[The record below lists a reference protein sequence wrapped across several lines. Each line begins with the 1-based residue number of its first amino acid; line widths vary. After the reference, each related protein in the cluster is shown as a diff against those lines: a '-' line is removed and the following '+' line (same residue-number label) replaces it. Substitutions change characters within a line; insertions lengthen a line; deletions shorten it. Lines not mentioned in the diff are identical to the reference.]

1 MKWYHSLKFKNSLFF
16 LLVGSLFVLAMMLF
30 FTNLKEKRLMERA
43 EIAVKLATTDVV
55 RELLLT
61 QQRNEQIVEDMADVA
76 SLKNIDSTVVRK
88 LLRVSRKSD
97 IVSGG
102 LWYESYAEK
111 RDQESYAYFYYREGN
126 SSDFVEISDYQSKS
140 DVPYRDMEF
149 YLLAKQLKEG
159 ETFWTKAYI
168 DPVTKVRMIT
178 VVSPIYRKEQFIGVA
193 SLDIELIHKQ
203 KQIFSDL
210 INSKERYFL
219 LADRAGELLIRSTK
233 LSSTGLNK
241 ESLKKSVLDE
251 NQYNIMEF
259 LFYFQSHEENTT
271 LVDGLLKTFDDF
283 TEDEVKQLAY
293 ELEQKG
299 HDSQQQLLFHSK
311 VVQDDPIFHEPSV
324 MAAFYFPHASW
335 HMLIAIPEHVIL
347 KDTIAVYDKIMII
360 TAIFA
365 VMASFMGYLLIRGS
379 IVKPLE
385 SITNQIQQ
393 VELDENIE
401 IVINDKSEIGLL
413 ANSFNIG
420 IRELT
425 DAREN
430 ERRNET
436 LLMQQSKMA
445 AMGEMLDA
453 VAHQWKQPL
462 NALSM
467 YAELIKINYE
477 DGEVDQVYIEQFQ
490 EDIETQINHMT
501 DTLGTFRTFFR
512 PTKELHSFELH
523 QVIDDVL
530 LLAKDELTKNTI
542 NVEVIE
548 EGTLELFGSE
558 NEFKHLLLNII
569 NNAKDAFN
577 DNGIKT
583 RNITIRIITDESAP
597 RLEIEDSAGGIP
609 SQVIDNIF
617 QAHFTTKEEGKGT
630 GIGLYMSSQI
640 AQKHHA
646 ELRVENREAGAC
658 FIVTFTPLSF
668 HA

>member
-16 LLVGSLFVLAMMLF
+16 IFVGSLFLLAMMLF
-30 FTNLKEKRLMERA
+30 FMNLKEQRLIDRA
-43 EIAVKLATTDVV
+43 EAAVTLATNEIV
-55 RELLLT
+55 RELLLV
-61 QQRNEQIVEDMADVA
+61 QARNEQIVEGIADVA
-76 SLKNIDSTVVRK
+76 SVQKISPVTIKK
-88 LLRVSRKSD
+88 LLRVSRENE

-102 LWYESYAEK
+102 LWFEPYAEK
-111 RDQESYAYFYYREGN
+111 EDKESFSYFYHREENGR
-126 SSDFVEISDYQSKS
+126 FVEMKDYQSKTETS
-140 DVPYRDMEF
+140 YRDME
-149 YLLAKQLKEG
+149 YYVLAKQLKEG
-159 ETFWTKAYI
+159 ETFWTKAYT
-168 DPVTKVRMIT
+168 DPVTNVRMIT
-178 VVSPIYRKEQFIGVA
+178 VVSPVYREDKFVGVA
-193 SLDIELIHKQ
+193 SLDVALVQQQQ
-203 KQIFSDL
+203 KIFSRL
-210 INSKERYFL
+210 IDSDERYFL
-219 LADRAGELLIRSTK
+219 LADRAGELLIYSDELVSLGVTAK
-233 LSSTGLNK
+233 
-241 ESLKKSVLDE
+241 SLKSSDQ
-251 NQYNIMEF
+251 NHHYPFSGF
-259 LFYFQSHEENTT
+259 LFYHQLSAENNPLAEE
-271 LVDGLLKTFDDF
+271 LVSASDDF
-283 TEDEVKQLAY
+283 SIDEAKQLSY
-293 ELEQKG
+293 ELKHQDGKN
-299 HDSQQQLLFHSK
+299 DAQLLFHSRI
-311 VVQDDPIFHEPSV
+311 VMDDPIFHEPSV

-347 KDTIAVYDKIMII
+347 KDTIAIYNKIMLI

-365 VMASFMGYLLIRGS
+365 LMAALVGYLLIRRS

-385 SITNQIQQ
+385 SITEQIQEI
-393 VELDENIE
+393 ELGENVE
-401 IVINDKSEIGLL
+401 IVIDDKSEIGLL
-413 ANSFNIG
+413 AKSFNSG
-420 IRELT
+420 IHELNE
-425 DAREN
+425 AREK

-477 DGEVDQVYIEQFQ
+477 DGEVDQAYIEQFQ
-490 EDIETQINHMT
+490 EDVETQINHMT
-501 DTLGTFRTFFR
+501 DTLSTFRAFFR
-512 PTKELHSFELH
+512 PTKELHTFDLH
-523 QVIDDVL
+523 QVINDVL
-530 LLAKDELTKNTI
+530 LLAKDELMKNTI

-548 EGTLELFGSE
+548 EGKLELFGSE

-583 RNITIRIITDESAP
+583 RNITIRIIADENPP

-609 SQVIDNIF
+609 EKVINNIF

-646 ELRVENREAGAC
+646 ELHVENREAGAC
-658 FIVTFTPLSF
+658 FIVAFTPLSF

>member
-1 MKWYHSLKFKNSLFF
+1 MKWYHSLKYKNALFFFLIGSLF
-16 LLVGSLFVLAMMLF
+16 LLVMMMF
-30 FTNLKEKRLMERA
+30 FTDLREKRLADRA
-43 EIAVKLATTDVV
+43 DAAVTLATNDVV
-55 RELLLT
+55 RELLLS
-61 QQRNEQIVEDMADVA
+61 QQQNEQIVEDMADMA
-76 SLKNIDSTVVRK
+76 SEQELTPVVIAK
-88 LLRVSRKSD
+88 LLSISRENE

-102 LWYESYAEK
+102 LWFEPDVKHRAGQPIS
-111 RDQESYAYFYYREGN
+111 YFYHREQNGTFQKLDNYEDKTKVSYRH
-126 SSDFVEISDYQSKS
+126 
-140 DVPYRDMEF
+140 ME
-149 YLLAKQLKEG
+149 YYVLAKQLQEG

-178 VVSPIYRKEQFIGVA
+178 VVSPIYREKKFVGVA
-193 SLDIELIHKQ
+193 SLDVKLAYKQ
-203 KQIFSDL
+203 KQIFSYL
-210 INSKERYFL
+210 IDSNERYYL
-219 LADRAGELLIRSTK
+219 LADRVGELLIYSEQ
-233 LSSTGLNK
+233 LSAIGITEMSWSNREDSEEQRRFK
-241 ESLKKSVLDE
+241 
-251 NQYNIMEF
+251 EF
-259 LFYFQSHEENTT
+259 LFYGQPTQNHTSLAE
-271 LVDGLLKTFDDF
+271 VLLKASPDF
-283 TEDEVKQLAY
+283 SKEEASLLAH
-293 ELEQKG
+293 EIEHKN
-299 HDSQQQLLFHSK
+299 SQHQEKLRFHSK
-311 VVQDDPIFHEPSV
+311 IVKNDPIFHEPSV
-324 MAAFYFPHASW
+324 VAAFYFPHTSW

-347 KDTIAVYDKIMII
+347 QDTIAVYDKIMVM
-360 TAIFA
+360 TAIFTVIA
-365 VMASFMGYLLIRGS
+365 TLLGYLLIRKN
-379 IVKPLE
+379 IVVPLE
-385 SITNQIQQ
+385 SISEQIQAI
-393 VELDENIE
+393 ELDHDVE
-401 IVINDKSEIGLL
+401 IKLDDKSEIGLL
-413 ANSFNIG
+413 AESFNMG
-420 IRELT
+420 MKELNT
-425 DAREN
+425 AREK
-430 ERRNET
+430 ERRNEA

-477 DGEVDQVYIEQFQ
+477 DGEVNQAYIEQFQ

-512 PTKELHSFELH
+512 PTKELHTFDLH
-523 QVIDDVL
+523 QVINDVL

-548 EGTLELFGSE
+548 EGKLELFGSE

-583 RNITIRIITDESAP
+583 RNITIRILADENPP

-609 SQVIDNIF
+609 EKVIDNIF

-646 ELRVENREAGAC
+646 ELRVENREKGAC
-658 FIVTFTPLSF
+658 FSVFFSDLSF

>member
-1 MKWYHSLKFKNSLFF
+1 
-16 LLVGSLFVLAMMLF
+16 VD
-30 FTNLKEKRLMERA
+30 RA
-43 EIAVKLATTDVV
+43 EEAVTLATYEVV
-55 RELLLT
+55 RELLLV

-76 SLKNIDSTVVRK
+76 SVQDISSASIEK
-88 LLRVSRKSD
+88 LLRVSRENE

-102 LWYESYAEK
+102 LWFEPFAEK
-111 RDQESYAYFYYREGN
+111 DDEENFSYFYHREDNGM
-126 SSDFVEISDYQSKS
+126 FIEMRDYQKKTETS
-140 DVPYRDMEF
+140 YRDME
-149 YLLAKQLKEG
+149 YYVLAKQLKEG

-178 VVSPIYRKEQFIGVA
+178 VVSPVFRKEKFVGVA
-193 SLDIELIHKQ
+193 SLDIKLVHKQ
-203 KQIFSDL
+203 KQIFSQL
-210 INSKERYFL
+210 IDSNEHYFL
-219 LADRAGELLIRSTK
+219 LADRAGELLIYSDEL
-233 LSSTGLNK
+233 LSIGVTPK
-241 ESLKKSVLDE
+241 SLKSSDLE
-251 NQYNIMEF
+251 SSYPFSNF
-259 LFYFQSHEENTT
+259 LFYHELSDGNST
-271 LVDGLLKTFDDF
+271 LADILTSTSADF
-283 TEDEVKQLAY
+283 SEDEAKQLAY
-293 ELEQKG
+293 ELEHKDNR
-299 HDSQQQLLFHSK
+299 HHEQLLFHSK
-311 VVQDDPIFHEPSV
+311 IVMDDPIFHEPTV

-365 VMASFMGYLLIRGS
+365 LVATLMGYLLIRMS
-379 IVKPLE
+379 IVKPLQ
-385 SITNQIQQ
+385 SITEQ
-393 VELDENIE
+393 VQAIELDQDVE
-401 IVINDKSEIGLL
+401 IKLNDKSEIGLL
-413 ANSFNIG
+413 AESFNMG
-420 IRELT
+420 MKELNT
-425 DAREN
+425 AREK
-430 ERRNET
+430 ERRNEA

-467 YAELIKINYE
+467 YAELIKIDYE
-477 DGEVDQVYIEQFQ
+477 DGEVDQAYIEQFQ

-512 PTKELHSFELH
+512 PTKELHAFELH

-548 EGTLELFGSE
+548 EGKLELFGSE

-577 DNGIKT
+577 DNGIKN
-583 RNITIRIITDESAP
+583 RNITIRIITDDKKS

-609 SQVIDNIF
+609 ESVIENVF
-617 QAHFTTKEEGKGT
+617 KAHFTTKEEGKGT

-646 ELRVENREAGAC
+646 ELRVENREKGAC
-658 FIVTFTPLSF
+658 FIVDFSELSF
-668 HA
+668 HS